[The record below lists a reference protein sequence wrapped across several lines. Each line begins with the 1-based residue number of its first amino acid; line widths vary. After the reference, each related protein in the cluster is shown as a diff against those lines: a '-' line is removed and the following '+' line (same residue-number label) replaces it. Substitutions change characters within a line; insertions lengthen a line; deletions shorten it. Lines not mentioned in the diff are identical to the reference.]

1 MLLDI
6 VVIKKFHI
14 ISTRHS
20 LIIIKRKMLL
30 TNCDADGNGHPDFP
44 FSDGDTITI
53 GETQRQ
59 TIP

>member
-1 MLLDI
+1 
-6 VVIKKFHI
+6 
-14 ISTRHS
+14 
-20 LIIIKRKMLL
+20 MLL